1 MARPSKYNQE
11 FRERAARLVLEQ
23 REEYASESEAIKSI
37 AAKLGIGSAETLRKW
52 VRRAEIDSGARPGLT
67 SAEHEQIKALKRE
80 NAELRRANEI
90 LKAAAGFLR
99 GRARPARAQ
108 VIAFITEHKDHRVGD
123 GLRWGV
129 EPLCAVLT
137 EHGIPISPSTY
148 YEWVTRRPSARALR
162 DEQVTELIRA
172 ERESSR
178 LVAGLGSRKMWL
190 RLRGKGHD
198 VARCTVERLY
208 RANGWEGAQYGRKP
222 RTTIPDE
229 RAARAADLVNRD
241 FDPVAPNRLWV
252 ADFTYVPT
260 WLGMVYVAFVID
272 AFSRRVIGWRAAT
285 SMTTPLVLDALEHAL
300 FTRAQEGVTDL
311 TGLVA
316 HSDAGSQYTSIAFTT
331 RLLEAGVDASV
342 GSVGDAYD
350 NALAESTI
358 GSFKTE
364 QINRN
369 GPWRDVN
376 HVEVATFEWVD
387 FFNTQRPH
395 DSLDDLTPA
404 VVEQI
409 YYAHRTP
416 LAQAG

>member
-1 MARPSKYNQE
+1 M
-11 FRERAARLVLEQ
+11 
-23 REEYASESEAIKSI
+23 
-37 AAKLGIGSAETLRKW
+37 
-52 VRRAEIDSGARPGLT
+52 
-67 SAEHEQIKALKRE
+67 
-80 NAELRRANEI
+80 
-90 LKAAAGFLR
+90 
-99 GRARPARAQ
+99 
-108 VIAFITEHKDHRVGD
+108 IAFITEHKDHRVGE

-129 EPLCAVLT
+129 EPLCTVLT

-148 YEWVTRRPSARALR
+148 YEWVTRKPSARALR
-162 DEQVTELIRA
+162 DEQVSELIRS
-172 ERESSR
+172 ERARSK

-190 RLRGKGHD
+190 RLRGQGHD
-198 VARCTVERLY
+198 VARCTIERLY
-208 RANGWEGAQYGRKP
+208 RANGWEGAQYGKKP

-272 AFSRRVIGWRAAT
+272 AFSRRVLGWRAAT
-285 SMTTPLVLDALEHAL
+285 SMTTPLVLDALEHAM

-311 TGLVA
+311 AGLVA
-316 HSDAGSQYTSIAFTT
+316 HSDAGAQYTSIAFTT
-331 RLLEAGVDASV
+331 RLLEVGVDPSV

-387 FFNTQRPH
+387 FFNTERPH
-395 DSLDDLTPA
+395 ESLDDLTPA
-404 VVEQI
+404 LVEQI
-409 YYAHRTP
+409 HYAHRTP

>member
-1 MARPSKYNQE
+1 M
-11 FRERAARLVLEQ
+11 
-23 REEYASESEAIKSI
+23 
-37 AAKLGIGSAETLRKW
+37 
-52 VRRAEIDSGARPGLT
+52 
-67 SAEHEQIKALKRE
+67 
-80 NAELRRANEI
+80 
-90 LKAAAGFLR
+90 
-99 GRARPARAQ
+99 
-108 VIAFITEHKDHRVGD
+108 IAFITEHKDHRVGD

-137 EHGIPISPSTY
+137 KHGIPISPSTY
-148 YEWVTRRPSARALR
+148 YEWVNRRPSARALR

-285 SMTTPLVLDALEHAL
+285 SMTTSLVLDALEHAM
-300 FTRAQEGVTDL
+300 FTRAQEGITDL

-316 HSDAGSQYTSIAFTT
+316 HSDAGSQGGFNRSSQHPPDFG
-331 RLLEAGVDASV
+331 GVQRWRWRTGARRPVMCQRVRV
-342 GSVGDAYD
+342 GSGVQ
-350 NALAESTI
+350 I
-358 GSFKTE
+358 GHCG
-364 QINRN
+364 RRCAH
-369 GPWRDVN
+369 P
-376 HVEVATFEWVD
+376 
-387 FFNTQRPH
+387 
-395 DSLDDLTPA
+395 DDLILRGWCSA
-404 VVEQI
+404 SSGV
-409 YYAHRTP
+409 
-416 LAQAG
+416 

>member
-1 MARPSKYNQE
+1 
-11 FRERAARLVLEQ
+11 
-23 REEYASESEAIKSI
+23 
-37 AAKLGIGSAETLRKW
+37 
-52 VRRAEIDSGARPGLT
+52 
-67 SAEHEQIKALKRE
+67 
-80 NAELRRANEI
+80 
-90 LKAAAGFLR
+90 
-99 GRARPARAQ
+99 
-108 VIAFITEHKDHRVGD
+108 
-123 GLRWGV
+123 
-129 EPLCAVLT
+129 
-137 EHGIPISPSTY
+137 
-148 YEWVTRRPSARALR
+148 
-162 DEQVTELIRA
+162 
-172 ERESSR
+172 
-178 LVAGLGSRKMWL
+178 MWL

-260 WLGMVYVAFVID
+260 WLGMVYVAFVIN